1 MPALTLVHLAANPAA
16 ERDWLALLLSRFDLT
31 HLISPNFSAVAPGA
45 L

>member
-1 MPALTLVHLAANPAA
+1 MPALTLVHLAGTPAA

-31 HLISPNFSAVAPGA
+31 HIISPDFSAVVPGA